1 MQWRED
7 RDDELIEMTARLF
20 EGKPGR
26 FRTDWPAIVATA
38 VWLAMVVAAAI
49 FVR

>member
-20 EGKPGR
+20 EGKAVR
-26 FRTDWPAIVATA
+26 FRADWPAIVATVA
-38 VWLAMVVAAAI
+38 WLALLVAAA